1 MTNETHDT
9 PIVVADAAAA
19 PETLATFAKPPA
31 TPLVETAATAEILAS
46 REWVAP
52 SSVVKIDGAASA
64 EITFAQ
70 LNLAEPILRAV
81 TESGYTKPTPIQ
93 AQAIPIVLSGLDVMG
108 GAQTGTGKTAAFTLP
123 ILNRIIKHANSSPSP
138 ARHPVRAL
146 MLAPTREL
154 AIQIQEAVE
163 TYAKHTGIRSTVVF
177 GGVDI
182 KEQKAAVRA
191 GVEIL
196 VATPGRLL
204 DHLEQKNLSLNQVE
218 VLVLDEADRM
228 LDMGFIPDIVRII
241 GLLPEKRQSLL
252 FSATFSDEIKKLA
265 DRMLKAPVLIE
276 VARRNESAAN
286 VAQQMYRVHGDDK
299 RRLLGHMVNSQNLQQ
314 VLVFSRSKLQTA
326 RLARELARDGFTT
339 DAIHGDKTQDERMK
353 ALEAFK
359 TGTVRILVATD
370 VAARGID
377 IDQLPTVVNYELPFV
392 AEDYVHRIGRTGR
405 AGASG
410 TAISFVSPDDSKLL
424 AEIEKLIKRKLDEQP
439 MPDLSRYGERY
450 GPRKAGDESSR
461 APRGEGYGSVR
472 PSMTEPR
479 KSHATSYQGGRD
491 KTHFDLNPDQPIAP
505 NARGA
510 RGARHLANGR
520 RVMNEVCA
528 LLRAPVRA
536 PRVAAPV
543 AQNMVEPSPM
553 AEVSAG
559 ATSLAMADAS
569 PSVTAAA

>member
-1 MTNETHDT
+1 MNELPHA
-9 PIVVADAAAA
+9 IN
-19 PETLATFAKPPA
+19 
-31 TPLVETAATAEILAS
+31 
-46 REWVAP
+46 
-52 SSVVKIDGAASA
+52 AASA
-64 EITFAQ
+64 SVPASDVTKIESSAEGSTSPLAHSAEPHALPLVAAPAATNDPVPTGAVTFAT

-81 TESGYTKPTPIQ
+81 LDSGYTTPTPIQ
-93 AQAIPIVLSGLDVMG
+93 AQAIPVVLAGLDVMG

-123 ILNRIIKHANSSPSP
+123 ILNRMLKHANSSPSP
-138 ARHPVRAL
+138 ARHPIRAL

-154 AIQIQEAVE
+154 AIQIEEAVE
-163 TYAKHTGIRSTVVF
+163 TYAKHTGLRSTVVF

-204 DHLEQKNLSLNQVE
+204 DHIEQKNLSLNQVE

-241 GLLPEKRQSLL
+241 GMLPKERQSLL
-252 FSATFSDEIKKLA
+252 FSATFSNEIKALA

-286 VAQQMYRVHGDDK
+286 VAQQIFRVQGDDK
-299 RRLLGHMVNSQNLQQ
+299 RRLLGHLVTSQNLTQ

-339 DAIHGDKTQDERMK
+339 DAIHGDKTQDERIK

-359 TGTVRILVATD
+359 NGSVRILVATD
-370 VAARGID
+370 VAARGLD

-392 AEDYVHRIGRTGR
+392 AEDYIHRIGRTGR

-410 TAISFVSPDDSKLL
+410 TAISFVSPDDGKLL

-439 MPDLSRYGERY
+439 MPDLSGYGERY
-450 GPRKAGDESSR
+450 
-461 APRGEGYGSVR
+461 APRNATDASGSGSRGGAPSRDRPRGHSARDSHSGEGYGSVR
-472 PSMTEPR
+472 PPMTEPR
-479 KSHATSYQGGRD
+479 TTNYQGSRD
-491 KTHFDLNPDQPIAP
+491 KSHFDLNPDQPIAP

-510 RGARHLANGR
+510 NGGRNVGVGR
-520 RVMNEVCA
+520 RASREICV
-528 LLRAPVRA
+528 LLKSPAYAVTTVKADRAEIVG
-536 PRVAAPV
+536 VAA
-543 AQNMVEPSPM
+543 
-553 AEVSAG
+553 
-559 ATSLAMADAS
+559 
-569 PSVTAAA
+569 

>member
-1 MTNETHDT
+1 MTNETPENT
-9 PIVVADAAAA
+9 PLNADAFIESDAPPVATVVVVADAA
-19 PETLATFAKPPA
+19 PA
-31 TPLVETAATAEILAS
+31 
-46 REWVAP
+46 
-52 SSVVKIDGAASA
+52 G
-64 EITFAQ
+64 ITFAD

-81 TESGYTKPTPIQ
+81 TDSGYTKPTPIQ

-123 ILNRIIKHANSSPSP
+123 ILNRILKHANSSPSP
-138 ARHPVRAL
+138 ARHPIRAL

-154 AIQIQEAVE
+154 AIQIEEAVE

-286 VAQQMYRVHGDDK
+286 VAQQIYRVHGDDK
-299 RRLLGHMVNSQNLQQ
+299 RRLLGHLVTSQDLKQ
-314 VLVFSRSKLQTA
+314 VLVFSRSKLNTA
-326 RLARELARDGFTT
+326 RLARELERDGFTT
-339 DAIHGDKTQDERMK
+339 SAIHGDKTQDERIK

-359 TGTVRILVATD
+359 NGDVRILVATD
-370 VAARGID
+370 VAARGLD

-392 AEDYVHRIGRTGR
+392 AEDYIHRIGRTGR

-410 TAISFVSPDDSKLL
+410 TAISFVAPDDGKLL
-424 AEIEKLIKRKLDEQP
+424 VEIEKLIKRKLDDMP
-439 MPDLSRYGERY
+439 MPDLSRYGERF
-450 GPRKAGDESSR
+450 GQRRSPGAAEESRERSH
-461 APRGEGYGSVR
+461 VR
-472 PSMTEPR
+472 PPMREPR
-479 KSHATSYQGGRD
+479 RSPSEGAMNAPYAGGRD
-491 KTHFDLNPDQPIAP
+491 KAHFDLNPDQPVAA

-510 RGARHLANGR
+510 RGARHASNGR
-520 RVMNEVCA
+520 RAMHEVCA
-528 LLRAPVRA
+528 LLRAPVRSTTA
-536 PRVAAPV
+536 GRTRASEMMETVSDSTNMTVAGMPV
-543 AQNMVEPSPM
+543 EAST
-553 AEVSAG
+553 EVS
-559 ATSLAMADAS
+559 
-569 PSVTAAA
+569 PAA

>member
-1 MTNETHDT
+1 MTNETPKNT
-9 PIVVADAAAA
+9 YADADAFAASEATTAA
-19 PETLATFAKPPA
+19 PAVA
-31 TPLVETAATAEILAS
+31 VEAS
-46 REWVAP
+46 VPSAP
-52 SSVVKIDGAASA
+52 A
-64 EITFAQ
+64 EITFAD

-81 TESGYTKPTPIQ
+81 TDSGYTKPTPIQ

-123 ILNRIIKHANSSPSP
+123 ILNRILKHANSSPSP
-138 ARHPVRAL
+138 ARHPIRAL

-154 AIQIQEAVE
+154 AIQIEEAVE

-286 VAQQMYRVHGDDK
+286 VAQQIYRVHGDDK
-299 RRLLGHMVNSQNLQQ
+299 RRLLGHLVTSQDLKQ
-314 VLVFSRSKLQTA
+314 VLVFSRSKLNTA
-326 RLARELARDGFTT
+326 RLARELERDGFTT
-339 DAIHGDKTQDERMK
+339 GAIHGDKTQEERIK

-359 TGTVRILVATD
+359 NGDVRILVATD
-370 VAARGID
+370 VAARGLD

-392 AEDYVHRIGRTGR
+392 AEDYIHRIGRTGR

-410 TAISFVSPDDSKLL
+410 TAISFVAPDDGKLL
-424 AEIEKLIKRKLDEQP
+424 VEIEKLIKRKLDEMP
-439 MPDLSRYGERY
+439 MPDLSRYGERF
-450 GPRKAGDESSR
+450 GQRRSPGAVEESRERSH
-461 APRGEGYGSVR
+461 VR
-472 PSMTEPR
+472 PPMREPR
-479 KSHATSYQGGRD
+479 RSPSEGAVNAPYAGGRD
-491 KTHFDLNPDQPIAP
+491 KTHFDMNPDQPVAA

-510 RGARHLANGR
+510 RGARHGSNGR
-520 RVMNEVCA
+520 RAMHEVCA
-528 LLRAPVRA
+528 LLRAPIKASPASRA
-536 PRVAAPV
+536 AAV
-543 AQNMVEPSPM
+543 AQQNDADDADTELMTNTLPQSSATMTGM
-553 AEVSAG
+553 A
-559 ATSLAMADAS
+559 ATMLVIA
-569 PSVTAAA
+569 P

>member
-1 MTNETHDT
+1 MTNETLEITTADADAETFPASDT
-9 PIVVADAAAA
+9 PAAIAEPTLMAAPVVA
-19 PETLATFAKPPA
+19 
-31 TPLVETAATAEILAS
+31 TART
-46 REWVAP
+46 
-52 SSVVKIDGAASA
+52 
-64 EITFAQ
+64 EITFAD

-81 TESGYTKPTPIQ
+81 TDSGYTKPTPIQ

-123 ILNRIIKHANSSPSP
+123 ILNRILKHANSSPSP
-138 ARHPVRAL
+138 ARHPIRAL

-154 AIQIQEAVE
+154 AIQIEEAVE

-286 VAQQMYRVHGDDK
+286 VAQQIYRVHGDDK
-299 RRLLGHMVNSQNLQQ
+299 RRLLGHLVTSQDLKQ

-326 RLARELARDGFTT
+326 RLARELERDGFSTN
-339 DAIHGDKTQDERMK
+339 AIHGDKTQDERLK

-359 TGTVRILVATD
+359 NGSVRILVATD
-370 VAARGID
+370 VAARGLD

-392 AEDYVHRIGRTGR
+392 AEDYIHRIGRTGR

-410 TAISFVSPDDSKLL
+410 TAISFVAPDDGKLL
-424 AEIEKLIKRKLDEQP
+424 VEIEKLIKRKLDDMP
-439 MPDLSRYGERY
+439 MPDLSRYGERF
-450 GPRKAGDESSR
+450 GPRR
-461 APRGEGYGSVR
+461 APAEARERSSHVR
-472 PSMTEPR
+472 PAMTEPR
-479 KSHATSYQGGRD
+479 RAPGSPSSPPQYAGGRD
-491 KTHFDLNPDQPIAP
+491 KAHFDLNPDQPVAA

-510 RGARHLANGR
+510 RGARHASNGR
-520 RVMNEVCA
+520 RAMHEVCA
-528 LLRAPVRA
+528 LLRSPVKASAAARA
-536 PRVAAPV
+536 AAA
-543 AQNMVEPSPM
+543 AQDED
-553 AEVSAG
+553 ADE
-559 ATSLAMADAS
+559 AMADFTLLAMPAPAATLTAMPESTAS
-569 PSVTAAA
+569 VAA

>member
-1 MTNETHDT
+1 MTNETPENTSVD
-9 PIVVADAAAA
+9 ADAFTASEATTVLPSAHVHAAS
-19 PETLATFAKPPA
+19 PVVPF
-31 TPLVETAATAEILAS
+31 AATA
-46 REWVAP
+46 P
-52 SSVVKIDGAASA
+52 A
-64 EITFAQ
+64 EITFAD

-81 TESGYTKPTPIQ
+81 TDSGYTKPTPIQ

-123 ILNRIIKHANSSPSP
+123 ILNRILKHANSSPSP
-138 ARHPVRAL
+138 ARHPIRAL

-154 AIQIQEAVE
+154 AIQIEEAVE

-286 VAQQMYRVHGDDK
+286 VAQQIYRVHGDDK
-299 RRLLGHMVNSQNLQQ
+299 RRLLGHLVTSQDLKQ
-314 VLVFSRSKLQTA
+314 VLVFSRSKLNTA

-339 DAIHGDKTQDERMK
+339 DAIHGDKTQDERIK

-359 TGTVRILVATD
+359 NGSVRILVATD
-370 VAARGID
+370 VAARGLD

-410 TAISFVSPDDSKLL
+410 TAISFVAPDDGKLL
-424 AEIEKLIKRKLDEQP
+424 LEIEKLIKRKLDEMP
-439 MPDLSRYGERY
+439 MPDLSRYGERF
-450 GPRKAGDESSR
+450 GTRRAPDESRERTSH
-461 APRGEGYGSVR
+461 VR
-472 PSMTEPR
+472 PPMTEPR
-479 KSHATSYQGGRD
+479 RTPGSPSSPPQYSGGRD
-491 KTHFDLNPDQPIAP
+491 KTHYDLNPDQPIAA

-510 RGARHLANGR
+510 RGARHASNGR
-520 RVMNEVCA
+520 RAMHEVCA
-528 LLRAPVRA
+528 LLRAPVRPVPA
-536 PRVAAPV
+536 ARARASEMIETASDTANLAAPV
-543 AQNMVEPSPM
+543 AQIDSPTE
-553 AEVSAG
+553 AI
-559 ATSLAMADAS
+559 T
-569 PSVTAAA
+569 TA

>member
-1 MTNETHDT
+1 MTNETLEITPEGAESSDT
-9 PIVVADAAAA
+9 TIALASPATAPAQDAPDAPESGAPVVATADAVAV
-19 PETLATFAKPPA
+19 
-31 TPLVETAATAEILAS
+31 TP
-46 REWVAP
+46 
-52 SSVVKIDGAASA
+52 A
-64 EITFAQ
+64 EITFAS

-81 TESGYTKPTPIQ
+81 TDAGYTKPTPIQ
-93 AQAIPIVLSGLDVMG
+93 AQAIPVVLAGLDVMG

-123 ILNRIIKHANSSPSP
+123 ILNRMLKHANSSPSP
-138 ARHPVRAL
+138 ARHPIRAL

-154 AIQIQEAVE
+154 AIQIEEAVE
-163 TYAKHTGIRSTVVF
+163 TYAKHSGLRSTVVF

-204 DHLEQKNLSLNQVE
+204 DHIEQKNLSLNQVE

-241 GLLPEKRQSLL
+241 GMLPEKRQSLL
-252 FSATFSDEIKKLA
+252 FSATFSEEIKKLA

-286 VAQQMYRVHGDDK
+286 VAQQFFRVHGDDK
-299 RRLLGHMVNSQNLQQ
+299 RRLLGHLVTSQNLTQ

-339 DAIHGDKTQDERMK
+339 DAIHGDKTQDERIK

-359 TGTVRILVATD
+359 NGTVRILVATD
-370 VAARGID
+370 VAARGLD

-410 TAISFVSPDDSKLL
+410 TAISFVAPDDAKLL

-439 MPDLSRYGERY
+439 MPDLSRYGDRY
-450 GPRKAGDESSR
+450 APRNQSAGQGEQSR

-472 PSMTEPR
+472 PPMAEPR
-479 KSHATSYQGGRD
+479 RTNYQGGRD
-491 KTHFDLNPDQPIAP
+491 KSHFDLNPDQPIDYSAP

-510 RGARHLANGR
+510 RGGRNSAVGRHATR
-520 RVMNEVCA
+520 EVCV
-528 LLRAPVRA
+528 LLKAPVRHA
-536 PRVAAPV
+536 SHEAVVTTSQSETSDSEAVA
-543 AQNMVEPSPM
+543 
-553 AEVSAG
+553 G
-559 ATSLAMADAS
+559 
-569 PSVTAAA
+569 

>member
-1 MTNETHDT
+1 MTNET
-9 PIVVADAAAA
+9 PENIVADAEAFSA
-19 PETLATFAKPPA
+19 P
-31 TPLVETAATAEILAS
+31 AATTTTPVVI
-46 REWVAP
+46 VVDP
-52 SSVVKIDGAASA
+52 SVPVPA
-64 EITFAQ
+64 EITFAD
-70 LNLAEPILRAV
+70 LNLAEPILRAI

-93 AQAIPIVLSGLDVMG
+93 AQAIPIVASGLDVMG

-123 ILNRIIKHANSSPSP
+123 ILNRILKHANSSPSP
-138 ARHPVRAL
+138 ARHPIRAL

-154 AIQIQEAVE
+154 AIQIEEAVV
-163 TYAKHTGIRSTVVF
+163 TYAKHTGIRSAVVF

-241 GLLPEKRQSLL
+241 SLLPEKRQSLL

-286 VAQQMYRVHGDDK
+286 VAQQIYRVHGDDK
-299 RRLLGHMVNSQNLQQ
+299 RRLLGHLVTSQDLKQ
-314 VLVFSRSKLQTA
+314 VLVFSRSKLNTA

-339 DAIHGDKTQDERMK
+339 DAIHGDKTQDERVK

-359 TGTVRILVATD
+359 NGSVRILVATD
-370 VAARGID
+370 VAARGLD

-410 TAISFVSPDDSKLL
+410 TAISFVAPDDGKLL
-424 AEIEKLIKRKLDEQP
+424 VEIERLIKRKLDEMP
-439 MPDLSRYGERY
+439 MPDLSRYGERF
-450 GPRKAGDESSR
+450 GPRR
-461 APRGEGYGSVR
+461 APDEARERTSHTGHTGSYERSGVR
-472 PSMTEPR
+472 PPMTEPR
-479 KSHATSYQGGRD
+479 RSPSSPPQYSGGRD
-491 KTHFDLNPDQPIAP
+491 KAHFDLNPDQPVAA

-510 RGARHLANGR
+510 RGARHSSNGR
-520 RVMNEVCA
+520 RAMHEVCA
-528 LLRAPVRA
+528 LLRAPVRPA
-536 PRVAAPV
+536 PAARARASEMIETASDTSNIAATAMPV
-543 AQNMVEPSPM
+543 EA
-553 AEVSAG
+553 
-559 ATSLAMADAS
+559 ATEAT
-569 PSVTAAA
+569 PAA